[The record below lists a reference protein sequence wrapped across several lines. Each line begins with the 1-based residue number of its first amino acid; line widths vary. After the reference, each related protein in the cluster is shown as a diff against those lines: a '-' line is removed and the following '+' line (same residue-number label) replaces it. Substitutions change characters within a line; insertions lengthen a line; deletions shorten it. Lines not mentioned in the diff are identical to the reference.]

1 MVDLSH
7 NPFDENPHKYCVVD
21 NKDDI
26 IKQRKLK
33 CASGN
38 LIDKQA
44 PPHIYTHI
52 YRFKLDIPKS
62 Y

>member
-7 NPFDENPHKYCVVD
+7 NPFDENPHKYRVVD

-33 CASGN
+33 CVSGN

-44 PPHIYTHI
+44 PPPTHI